1 MCNAKNSWLV
11 LWVADLL
18 CKQRVWHDMKITIS
32 YILFTKGNLI
42 KKGSYDLYHD
52 CHACIGA
59 KGLYINLMH
68 FTYLECKLQV
78 QCHASGSLLKRQFQ
92 TPTILW
98 WNSQQFF
105 MFFFSRSEN
114 MWIGKILSQN
124 FENVYRFW
132 NFSKIHT
139 ENNFYALFFNSLF
152 YWTVLI
158 EIYLPGLI

>member
-1 MCNAKNSWLV
+1 MTSLLILVFFFLLSRHKSMCNAKNSWQV

-78 QCHASGSLLKRQFQ
+78 QCHASGSLLKRRQFQ

-105 MFFFSRSEN
+105 MFFFLDL
-114 MWIGKILSQN
+114 KICELVK
-124 FENVYRFW
+124 F
-132 NFSKIHT
+132 
-139 ENNFYALFFNSLF
+139 
-152 YWTVLI
+152 
-158 EIYLPGLI
+158 